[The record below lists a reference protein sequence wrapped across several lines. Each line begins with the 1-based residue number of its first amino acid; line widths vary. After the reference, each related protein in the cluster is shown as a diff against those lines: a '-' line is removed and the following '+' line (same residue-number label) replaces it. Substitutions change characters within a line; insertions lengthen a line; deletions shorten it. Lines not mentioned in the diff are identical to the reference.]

1 MLDETSY
8 LIEQSRGLT
17 KAQFVEDETLKR
29 AFVRSIEIIGEASK
43 KLPEETR
50 RKYPQVEWRAVAGM
64 RDRLIHGY
72 FDTDY
77 DIVWDVIVNKVPTL
91 QKEIARILREE
102 SKGKSQPGLPGDPRR
117 RPVTKRRKPPS

>member
-29 AFVRSIEIIGEASK
+29 AFVRSIEVIGEASK

-72 FDTDY
+72 FETDY
-77 DIVWDVIVNKVPTL
+77 DIVWDVVVNRVPTL
-91 QKEIARILREE
+91 QQEVVSIVREE
-102 SKGKSQPGLPGDPRR
+102 SEGST
-117 RPVTKRRKPPS
+117 V

>member
-1 MLDETSY
+1 MLDETGY

-77 DIVWDVIVNKVPTL
+77 DIIWDVAVNKVPTL
-91 QKEIARILREE
+91 QQEVVRIVREE
-102 SKGKSQPGLPGDPRR
+102 SEGST
-117 RPVTKRRKPPS
+117 V